1 MLLRIFQILCVIR
14 ESNVNLR
21 WLFLHTAPLT
31 ISVQFHKRSRQ
42 LSEMVQAE
50 AKVELMD
57 LFNLLLLV
65 ARLEQ
70 KLRQMYN
77 RVLAERERSWARL
90 RHDCVSR

>member
-1 MLLRIFQILCVIR
+1 M
-14 ESNVNLR
+14 NLR
-21 WLFLHTAPLT
+21 WLFLHTSPLT
-31 ISVQFHKRSRQ
+31 QSVQFHKRSRQ
-42 LSEMVQAE
+42 LSDLVKSE
-50 AKVELMD
+50 AKIELLD

-90 RHDCVSR
+90 RQDCVSR